1 MSKKKKNAINDDG
14 TGEFP
19 SNGGG
24 IRLFGATSRH
34 DYEFLIMDGI
44 KKGFTTTP
52 ELHKF
57 IEAGFKDK
65 FNEIDTS
72 FVTIYSTRWQK
83 NVDWKKYLMKNDGL
97 IEQDG
102 KQLSLTAEGVARYLH
117 LRKNR

>member
-1 MSKKKKNAINDDG
+1 MSKRKKNAINDDG

-19 SNGGG
+19 SSGGG

-57 IEAGFKDK
+57 IEAGFK
-65 FNEIDTS
+65 TG
-72 FVTIYSTRWQK
+72 R
-83 NVDWKKYLMKNDGL
+83 KKSPCFSSGMNCPFSILLAKDLLSNDAKILLRLGL
-97 IEQDG
+97 QS
-102 KQLSLTAEGVARYLH
+102 LSACHAHE
-117 LRKNR
+117 